1 MSSRSDLV
9 KMGKHIQE
17 IRKSK
22 NLTQKQLGEIIDID
36 HKTISKWELGNVAP
50 DITVLKTLADA
61 LDINLDE
68 LLSGEKV
75 KASDKEKREN
85 ITINAID
92 MYTKN
97 TKKRVT
103 KIFIAIIA
111 FILLVIGI
119 IYIVDKYYRW
129 DVKEISSEGDFY
141 AHGYIISNRNST
153 KYIIDKIAYFN
164 NDNVG
169 TFDDIFV
176 KRLEIGILINNE
188 YTGVFHKN
196 LIEKSKLWN
205 VFKDISIVYNKND
218 VLDNDEVVLTIEYID
233 GNDEMNIINIIM
245 K

>member
-17 IRKSK
+17 ARKSK
-22 NLTQKQLGEIIDID
+22 NYTQKQLGEIIDID

-50 DITVLKTLADA
+50 DITVLKSLADA
-61 LDINLDE
+61 LDMDLDE

-75 KASDKEKREN
+75 KASDKEKRED

-92 MYTKN
+92 MYSKN
-97 TKKRVT
+97 TKRRLS

-111 FILLVIGI
+111 FILLI

-129 DVKEISSEGDFY
+129 DVKEISSDGDFY

-153 KYIIDKIAYFN
+153 KYIIDKIDFVEDVNGTHFSDFIKNVRIYFKIGESMYESFNRNFDNIEFGKIFN
-164 NDNVG
+164 NIVITKTVN
-169 TFDDIFV
+169 
-176 KRLEIGILINNE
+176 
-188 YTGVFHKN
+188 KN
-196 LIEKSKLWN
+196 LL
-205 VFKDISIVYNKND
+205 YN
-218 VLDNDEVVLTIEYID
+218 ELTLVIEYI
-233 GNDEMNIINIIM
+233 NIKNEINILNLNL

>member
-153 KYIIDKIAYFN
+153 EFLIDEISFSKVN
-164 NDNVG
+164 SG
-169 TFDDIFV
+169 TFNDFFVKNMKISFVIDNQTYEIFNRNFENTDLGHVFKNIVIKKLVETNVYEKELIMIIEYSDIFN
-176 KRLEIGILINNE
+176 EIHILNINL
-188 YTGVFHKN
+188 K
-196 LIEKSKLWN
+196 
-205 VFKDISIVYNKND
+205 
-218 VLDNDEVVLTIEYID
+218 
-233 GNDEMNIINIIM
+233 
-245 K
+245 

>member
-50 DITVLKTLADA
+50 DITVVKTLADA

-75 KASDKEKREN
+75 KASDKEKRED

-111 FILLVIGI
+111 FILFVIGT

-153 KYIIDKIAYFN
+153 KYIIDKIDYS
-164 NDNVG
+164 V
-169 TFDDIFV
+169 
-176 KRLEIGILINNE
+176 
-188 YTGVFHKN
+188 
-196 LIEKSKLWN
+196 EKC
-205 VFKDISIVYNKND
+205 
-218 VLDNDEVVLTIEYID
+218 
-233 GNDEMNIINIIM
+233 
-245 K
+245 

>member
-75 KASDKEKREN
+75 KASDKEKRED

-111 FILLVIGI
+111 FILFVIGT

-153 KYIIDKIAYFN
+153 KYIIDKIDYSVEKNGTLSSN
-164 NDNVG
+164 NIKNLRLSIVVDNEIYII
-169 TFDDIFV
+169 FDRYVNNYVDIGMISKNIVAIKEINKKIINKSLNLVIEFV
-176 KRLEIGILINNE
+176 FDNNE
-188 YTGVFHKN
+188 RSITT
-196 LIEKSKLWN
+196 LILK
-205 VFKDISIVYNKND
+205 
-218 VLDNDEVVLTIEYID
+218 
-233 GNDEMNIINIIM
+233 
-245 K
+245 